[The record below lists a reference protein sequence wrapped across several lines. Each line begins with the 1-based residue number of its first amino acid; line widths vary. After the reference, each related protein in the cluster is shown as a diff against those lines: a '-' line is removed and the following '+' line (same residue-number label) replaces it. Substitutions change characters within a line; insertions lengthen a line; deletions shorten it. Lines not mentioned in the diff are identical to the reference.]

1 MIYIFRFSI
10 KGDDFFIINIFI
22 IKKLF
27 WLFLCKFDI
36 GGFFNSGN
44 FNWEN
49 GFREVFCRQV

>member
-49 GFREVFCRQV
+49 GFREVFCR